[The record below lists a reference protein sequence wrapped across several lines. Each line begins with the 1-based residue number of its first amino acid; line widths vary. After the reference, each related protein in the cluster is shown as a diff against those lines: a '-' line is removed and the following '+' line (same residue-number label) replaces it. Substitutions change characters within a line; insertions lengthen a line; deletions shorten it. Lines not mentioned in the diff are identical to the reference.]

1 MQVGEGALCN
11 ETQCGGVVPFGLAGE
26 TGNDI
31 GADSGM
37 RKAFVNEL
45 DAAGVVFRTV
55 PTMHSRED
63 AVRSGLQG
71 HVEVGREAIAGGD
84 EIDEGERNV
93 ERLDGTDPEALNGSF
108 IKNAAQEIVE
118 CHARRKIAAVG
129 AKIDAAEYD
138 FAIAGIG
145 EALNFSDN
153 LFGRQA
159 AGFPAHERDHAKRAA
174 GVAAVLDFQRGP
186 RVIALPAEHGGNE
199 NFGEIEDVAGQ
210 DFCDLVRAA
219 YLRQSS

>member
-55 PTMHSRED
+55 PAMHGRED

-71 HVEVGREAIAGGD
+71 HVEVGREAVAGGD
-84 EIDEGERNV
+84 EIDERERNV
-93 ERLDGTDPEALNGSF
+93 ERLEGADAEALDGSF
-108 IKNAAQEIVE
+108 IENAREE
-118 CHARRKIAAVG
+118 
-129 AKIDAAEYD
+129 
-138 FAIAGIG
+138 
-145 EALNFSDN
+145 L
-153 LFGRQA
+153 
-159 AGFPAHERDHAKRAA
+159 
-174 GVAAVLDFQRGP
+174 
-186 RVIALPAEHGGNE
+186 
-199 NFGEIEDVAGQ
+199 
-210 DFCDLVRAA
+210 
-219 YLRQSS
+219 